1 MLNRKC
7 AQLHLN
13 AHHARIWWNVG
24 KIVLQHEP
32 QKWINQFFFFFL
44 TRPGLWWFRVSLFRV
59 FQPVPAPHPVP
70 PLFFFLSKYSL
81 WRRCCDIVGHQR
93 SGFNE
98 NLLLHA
104 VLAPYHII
112 HAYRCFMW
120 ALSSM
125 RICKGCAPDRTLWGH
140 FTYLK
145 GAGP

>member
-1 MLNRKC
+1 MCPTSSQCTPRSYLMKC
-7 AQLHLN
+7 RQDRAPTRATKMN
-13 AHHARIWWNVG
+13 KPV
-24 KIVLQHEP
+24 
-32 QKWINQFFFFFL
+32 FFFFFL